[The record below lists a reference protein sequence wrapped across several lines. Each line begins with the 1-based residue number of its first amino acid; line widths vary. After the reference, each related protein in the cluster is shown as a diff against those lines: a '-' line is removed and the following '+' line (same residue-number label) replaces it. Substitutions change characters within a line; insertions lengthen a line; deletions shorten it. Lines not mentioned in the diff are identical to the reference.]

1 MTSRGSTPTRKL
13 LPQPVSN
20 ALPPPPLTPSGNVS
34 RGETGQEKF
43 ALSPPVLLYLDC
55 TLRRDQLVPHIP
67 ISWVSHF
74 NEWAHGTT
82 FALCYLAIAPLQKLF
97 DWGGEQMAM
106 YLGKDLGD
114 LVVVTLNN
122 AVEATLAIILLFR
135 CEDVSSILRGGTT
148 TEWLDTTCLNFCN
161 PRSLVSVVLLHLL
174 LIPGVA
180 FFTGGAR
187 IWEQQLHPH
196 RSQLNH
202 TLLTV
207 GVLALTIP
215 AAFFAATDTNNNNG
229 SENATAITDKVSD
242 DFLRISRGFA
252 VLLLVIYVG
261 SRFYLHGP
269 PGANNALTPRPHIP
283 EEVLRREQELEKAEP
298 EVNPW
303 ACLILLAITVALMGV
318 TAVFLVDSIESVR
331 RQVDIEEEWFG
342 IILLPIVSFS
352 ADGTVA
358 VTFFIRQSLKAF
370 FNDTPQRPESLAQ
383 ARAIDMSIQFLLFW
397 MPFVTL
403 LGWWA
408 NKPMTMLFDLFEVTL
423 LVGAC
428 FLVNYATADAKT
440 NWAEGSILIAFYAMI
455 GLSAWYYLGQ
465 NEVRIMDACT
475 SVALALVEGV
485 DDSH

>member
-1 MTSRGSTPTRKL
+1 MASQGSIPNKEL
-13 LPQPVSN
+13 LPQTVSN
-20 ALPPPPLTPSGNVS
+20 ALPLTSSHRFWQRFSGRNRREVGWWESARAIFFVS
-34 RGETGQEKF
+34 WINSWLIFIPF
-43 ALSPPVLLYLDC
+43 A
-55 TLRRDQLVPHIP
+55 
-67 ISWVSHF
+67 WASHF
-74 NEWAHGTT
+74 NEWGHGTT
-82 FALCYLAIAPLQKLF
+82 FALCFLAIVPLEKLF

-135 CEDVSSILRGGTT
+135 CELKLLQSTIAG
-148 TEWLDTTCLNFCN
+148 
-161 PRSLVSVVLLHLL
+161 VVLLHLL
-174 LIPGVA
+174 LIPGTA

-215 AAFFAATDTNNNNG
+215 AAFFGATDTNNNNG
-229 SENATAITDKVSD
+229 SESTTAITDKVRD

-252 VLLLVIYVG
+252 VILLVIYVG
-261 SRFYLHGP
+261 SRFYLHDP
-269 PGANNALTPRPHIP
+269 PGAKNAFAPHPGIP
-283 EEVLRREQELEKAEP
+283 EEVLRREQELEEAEP
-298 EVNPW
+298 EVNPL

-318 TAVFLVDSIESVR
+318 TAEFLVDSIEFVR
-331 RQVDIEEEWFG
+331 KQHNIEEEWFG

-352 ADGTVA
+352 ADATVA
-358 VTFFIRQSLKAF
+358 ITFFVRQSLKAF
-370 FNDTPQRPESLAQ
+370 IRNTAQPPESLAQ

-403 LGWWA
+403 LGWWT
-408 NKPMTMLFDLFEVTL
+408 NKPMSMLFDLFEVTL

-428 FLVNYATADAKT
+428 FLVNYVTADGKT

-455 GLSAWYYLGQ
+455 GLSAWYYTGQ
-465 NEVRIMDACT
+465 NEVRIMNTCT

>member
-1 MTSRGSTPTRKL
+1 MTSRGSTPTKEL
-13 LPQPVSN
+13 LQQPVSN
-20 ALPPPPLTPSGNVS
+20 ALPPTSSHPFWQRFSGRNRRKVGWWESAKAIFFVS
-34 RGETGQEKF
+34 WIN
-43 ALSPPVLLYLDC
+43 SYLIF
-55 TLRRDQLVPHIP
+55 IP

-82 FALCYLAIAPLQKLF
+82 FALCYLAIVPLQKLF

-135 CEDVSSILRGGTT
+135 CELKLLQSTITG
-148 TEWLDTTCLNFCN
+148 
-161 PRSLVSVVLLHLL
+161 VVLLHLL

-215 AAFFAATDTNNNNG
+215 AAFFAATDTKSNNG
-229 SENATAITDKVSD
+229 SENATAITDTVRD

-252 VLLLVIYVG
+252 VILLVIYVG
-261 SRFYLHGP
+261 SRFYLHDS
-269 PGANNALTPRPHIP
+269 PGANNAFTLRPHIP
-283 EEVLRREQELEKAEP
+283 EEVLRREKELEEAEP

-318 TAVFLVDSIESVR
+318 TAVFLVDSIEFVR
-331 RQVDIEEEWFG
+331 RRVDVEEEWFG

-358 VTFFIRQSLKAF
+358 ITFFIRQSLKAF
-370 FNDTPQRPESLAQ
+370 FNKPQPPESLAQ

-403 LGWWA
+403 LGWWT
-408 NKPMTMLFDLFEVTL
+408 NKPMSMLFDLFEVTL

-428 FLVNYATADAKT
+428 FLVNYVTADAKT

-455 GLSAWYYLGQ
+455 GLSAWYYPGQ

>member
-1 MTSRGSTPTRKL
+1 MASQEFTPNEGL
-13 LPQPVSN
+13 LPQTVSS
-20 ALPPPPLTPSGNVS
+20 ALLLTSSHRFSQRFSGRSKVGWRESARAIFFVSWVNSYLIFIPL
-34 RGETGQEKF
+34 
-43 ALSPPVLLYLDC
+43 
-55 TLRRDQLVPHIP
+55 
-67 ISWVSHF
+67 SWVSHF
-74 NEWAHGTT
+74 NGWGHGTT
-82 FALCYLAIAPLQKLF
+82 FALCFLAILPLQKLF

-135 CEDVSSILRGGTT
+135 CELKLLQSTITG
-148 TEWLDTTCLNFCN
+148 
-161 PRSLVSVVLLHLL
+161 VVLLHLL
-174 LIPGVA
+174 LIPGTA

-187 IWEQQLHPH
+187 IWEQKLHPH

-229 SENATAITDKVSD
+229 SETATAVTDKIRD

-252 VLLLVIYVG
+252 VILLVIYVG
-261 SRFYLHGP
+261 SRWYLHDP
-269 PGANNALTPRPHIP
+269 PGAYNAITPRPDIP
-283 EEVLRREQELEKAEP
+283 EEVLRREKELEEAEP

-303 ACLILLAITVALMGV
+303 ACLILLVVTVALMGV
-318 TAVFLVDSIESVR
+318 TAEFLVDSIEFVR
-331 RQVDIEEEWFG
+331 EQANIEEEWFG

-358 VTFFIRQSLKAF
+358 ITFFIRQSLKAF
-370 FNDTPQRPESLAQ
+370 LDKPQPPESLAQ

-403 LGWWA
+403 LGWWT
-408 NKPMTMLFDLFEVTL
+408 NKPMSMLFDLFEVTL

-428 FLVNYATADAKT
+428 FLVNYVTADAKT
-440 NWAEGSILIAFYAMI
+440 NWAEGTILVAFYTMI
-455 GLSAWYYLGQ
+455 GLSAWYYTGQ
-465 NEVRIMDACT
+465 NEVRIMNSCT
-475 SVALALVEGV
+475 SVALALVDGV

>member
-1 MTSRGSTPTRKL
+1 MASQRSTPNKEL
-13 LPQPVSN
+13 LPQTVSN
-20 ALPPPPLTPSGNVS
+20 ALLLTSSHPFWQRFLGRNRRKVGWWESVRAIFFVS
-34 RGETGQEKF
+34 WIN
-43 ALSPPVLLYLDC
+43 SYLIF
-55 TLRRDQLVPHIP
+55 IP

-74 NEWAHGTT
+74 NGWAHGTT
-82 FALCYLAIAPLQKLF
+82 FTFCFLAIVPLQKFF

-122 AVEATLAIILLFR
+122 AVEATLAIVLLFR
-135 CEDVSSILRGGTT
+135 CELKLLQSTITGER
-148 TEWLDTTCLNFCN
+148 C
-161 PRSLVSVVLLHLL
+161 LHLL
-174 LIPGVA
+174 LIPGTA

-229 SENATAITDKVSD
+229 SENATAITDKVRD

-252 VLLLVIYVG
+252 VILLVIYVG
-261 SRFYLHGP
+261 SRFYLHDP
-269 PGANNALTPRPHIP
+269 PGANNAFTPRPHIP
-283 EEVLRREQELEKAEP
+283 EEVLRREKELGEAEP

-318 TAVFLVDSIESVR
+318 TAVFLVDSIEFVR
-331 RQVDIEEEWFG
+331 RRVDIEEEWFG

-352 ADGTVA
+352 ADATVA
-358 VTFFIRQSLKAF
+358 ITFFIRQSLKAF
-370 FNDTPQRPESLAQ
+370 FNDKPQRPESLAQ

-403 LGWWA
+403 LGWWT
-408 NKPMTMLFDLFEVTL
+408 NKPMTMLFVTL
-423 LVGAC
+423 LAGAC
-428 FLVNYATADAKT
+428 FLVNYVTADAKT

-455 GLSAWYYLGQ
+455 GLSAWYYTGQ
-465 NEVRIMDACT
+465 NEVRIMNSCT
-475 SVALALVEGV
+475 SVALALVDGV

>member
-1 MTSRGSTPTRKL
+1 MASQGSIPDKELQPPT
-13 LPQPVSN
+13 VSN
-20 ALPPPPLTPSGNVS
+20 TPPLTSRDRFWQRLSGRTRRKVGWWESARAIFFVS
-34 RGETGQEKF
+34 WINAWLIFIPF
-43 ALSPPVLLYLDC
+43 A
-55 TLRRDQLVPHIP
+55 
-67 ISWVSHF
+67 WASHF
-74 NEWAHGTT
+74 SEWGHGTT
-82 FALCYLAIAPLQKLF
+82 FALCFLAIVPLEKLF

-122 AVEATLAIILLFR
+122 AVEATLAIILLLK
-135 CEDVSSILRGGTT
+135 CELKLLQSTITR
-148 TEWLDTTCLNFCN
+148 
-161 PRSLVSVVLLHLL
+161 VVLLHLL

-215 AAFFAATDTNNNNG
+215 AAFFASIDTNTNTG
-229 SENATAITDKVSD
+229 SESTTAISDGVRD

-252 VLLLVIYVG
+252 VILLVIYVG
-261 SRFYLHGP
+261 SRFYLHDP
-269 PGANNALTPRPHIP
+269 PGANNALTHHPDIP
-283 EEVLRREQELEKAEP
+283 EEVLIRERELEEAEP
-298 EVNPW
+298 DVNPW

-318 TAVFLVDSIESVR
+318 TAEFLVESIEFVR
-331 RQVDIEEEWFG
+331 EQDNIEEEWFG
-342 IILLPIVSFS
+342 IVLLPVVSFS
-352 ADGTVA
+352 ADATVA
-358 VTFFIRQSLKAF
+358 ITFFVRQSLKSF
-370 FNDTPQRPESLAQ
+370 FNDKPQPPETLAQ

-403 LGWWA
+403 LGWWT
-408 NKPMTMLFDLFEVTL
+408 NRPVSMLFDLFEVTL

-428 FLVNYATADAKT
+428 FLVNYVTADAKT
-440 NWAEGSILIAFYAMI
+440 NWAEGTILIAFYAMI
-455 GLSAWYYLGQ
+455 GLSAWYYTGQ
-465 NEVRIMDACT
+465 NEVRIMNSCT